1 MGTDNQDRWTPLEE
15 AWRREERAP
24 FAGWDFS
31 HLRARM
37 LEEPT
42 PWSYEE
48 LAAGL
53 LPGSSTALDMDTGG
67 GERFAELQPHWP
79 RRAVATEGHPP
90 NLLLAAERLRPLG
103 AAVVPMRSSEEA
115 AMPFLD
121 GAFGLVLNRHG
132 AFNAD
137 EVARV
142 LRPGGFFLSQQV
154 HGRWAADLLAAFGAT
169 PRWPDASLERYVP
182 RLEQAGLEIARVQD
196 WAGRLVFRDVGAVVY
211 YLTNVPWLV
220 PGFSVDRHVHVLRRL
235 QERLEADG
243 ELVFS
248 ARKYLLQARK
258 PAAAWSAS

>member
-1 MGTDNQDRWTPLEE
+1 VGVENRDRWTALEE

-37 LEEPT
+37 VEEPT

-53 LPGSSTALDMDTGG
+53 LPGSGTALDMDTGG
-67 GERFAELQPHWP
+67 GERFAALRPHWP

-90 NLLLAAERLRPLG
+90 NVRLAAERLRPLG
-103 AAVVPMRSSEEA
+103 AAVVPMRSSEDA

-142 LRPGGFFLSQQV
+142 LRPGGLFLSQQV
-154 HGRWAADLLAAFGAT
+154 HGLWAADLLAAFGAS
-169 PRWPDASLERYVP
+169 PRWPDASPERYVP
-182 RLEQAGLEIARVQD
+182 RLERAGLEIVRVED
-196 WAGRLVFRDVGAVVY
+196 WTGRLVFADVGAVVY
-211 YLTNVPWLV
+211 QLRNTPWLV
-220 PGFSVDRHVHVLRRL
+220 PNFSVDRHVHDLRRL
-235 QERLEADG
+235 QQRLDAEG
-243 ELVFS
+243 ELAFG

-258 PAAAWSAS
+258 PLPA